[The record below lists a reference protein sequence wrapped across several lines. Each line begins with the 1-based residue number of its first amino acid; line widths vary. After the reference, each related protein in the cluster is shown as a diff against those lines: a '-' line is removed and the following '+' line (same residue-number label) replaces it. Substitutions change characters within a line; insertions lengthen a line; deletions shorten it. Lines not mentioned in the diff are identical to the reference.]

1 MAPKLGEETVP
12 PGEAALL
19 EKLIVQNLAL
29 LDEREKPVR
38 RGQHPKQHGC
48 VRAQFIVENLPQ
60 DLRHGL
66 FAKPHTFDAVI
77 RFSNGASRDDR
88 KGDAHGMAIKPPRR
102 KLKTRACTFIM
113 PAPVRDA
120 FAGCSTLP
128 DPSISQPWPA
138 SPFAPDSA
146 PMMPLFQWAGRR
158 ARRQAIPATASPRP
172 LL

>member
-1 MAPKLGEETVP
+1 MGSGLESGRYLSTKGRAVTDRLAQLYPQHVATVMARATH
-12 PGEAALL
+12 AL
-19 EKLIVQNLAL
+19 ERGRCDHLIVPSGA
-29 LDEREKPVR
+29 
-38 RGQHPKQHGC
+38 
-48 VRAQFIVENLPQ
+48 
-60 DLRHGL
+60 
-66 FAKPHTFDAVI
+66 
-77 RFSNGASRDDR
+77 ASRTVAELADS
-88 KGDAHGMAIKPPRR
+88 GTATSQAAEATAHGMAIKPPRR